1 MKVRGPET
9 GSPSPKAHGPRSRPR
24 ADAKAIRQLEAV
36 INTALANLSL
46 DHLLDELLVR
56 VRTLLGADT
65 AAILLLDGDELVTRA
80 VKGLGE
86 ERRIRTRVSGGFAG
100 RVAAERRPIF
110 VEDVEDVDPAQ
121 VLHPVLVE
129 EGIRSLLGVPIL
141 FEGQVIGVLHVGTRE
156 RRQFNRGDAQLLQVV
171 ADRIGLGIEY
181 AQLYRKAEE
190 SSRLKDEF
198 LATLSHE
205 LRTPLTPILAWVSQ
219 LRRGTLDP
227 DRVVRALEA
236 IERNARAQVHLVDDL
251 LEVSRIISGKMRLEV
266 KAVRLADVIEP
277 AIEAVRPA
285 AMAKDIRVVKAFH
298 PGVHP
303 IRGDAQ
309 RLQQVAWNLLSNAI
323 KFTPEHGR
331 VEVQLAPADT
341 HVELSVRDTGQG
353 ISPAFL
359 PHVFERFRQGDAST
373 RGTHGGLGLGL
384 AIVRHIVELHG
395 GSVRAESAGEGQGA
409 TFTVRLPLQVAARPV
424 SAPAR
429 PPETQPPTAAKGT
442 VPRLDGLRVLVVDD
456 DPDTCQVLEAILR
469 WDGAEVRVCQSAAET
484 LATLAGWWPDIL
496 LCDIGMPGEDGYSLM
511 RKIRALGLPPGHP
524 LTAVALTAYARSE
537 DRQQA
542 LSAGFQMHVPKPFDA
557 DELIATVASLG
568 RGTALQ

>member
-1 MKVRGPET
+1 MLCRGAAYAGSIGSLRGRQGPRQVVIDVTGAPGYADLKEEGSEDGHMKVRGPEM

-46 DHLLDELLVR
+46 DHLLD
-56 VRTLLGADT
+56 
-65 AAILLLDGDELVTRA
+65 
-80 VKGLGE
+80 
-86 ERRIRTRVSGGFAG
+86 
-100 RVAAERRPIF
+100 
-110 VEDVEDVDPAQ
+110 
-121 VLHPVLVE
+121 
-129 EGIRSLLGVPIL
+129 VPIL

-266 KAVRLADVIEP
+266 KAVRLADVIDP

-429 PPETQPPTAAKGT
+429 PPEAQPSTAAKGT

-456 DPDTCQVLEAILR
+456 DPDTCQVLEAIMR

-542 LSAGFQMHVPKPFDA
+542 LSAGLQAHVPKPFDA
-557 DELIATVASLG
+557 DELIATMASLG
-568 RGTALQ
+568 RGTPLQQSGPAPDQRAHGE

>member
-65 AAILLLDGDELVTRA
+65 AAILLLEGDELVTRA

-86 ERRIRTRVSGGFAG
+86 ERRIRTRVGGGFAG
-100 RVAAERRPIF
+100 RVAAEKRPIF
-110 VEDVEDVDPAQ
+110 VENVEDVDPAH

-171 ADRIGLGIEY
+171 ADRMGLGIEY
-181 AQLYRKAEE
+181 ARLYRRAEE

-227 DRVVRALEA
+227 ARVSRALEA
-236 IERNARAQVHLVDDL
+236 IERSARAQAHLVDDL

-266 KAVRLADVIEP
+266 KAVRLADVIDA
-277 AIEAVRPA
+277 AIEGVRPA
-285 AMAKDIRVVKAFH
+285 AMAKDIRVVKAIH

-323 KFTPEHGR
+323 NFTPENGR
-331 VEVQLAPADT
+331 VELRLRPAGT
-341 HVELSVRDTGQG
+341 YLELTVRDTGKG

-359 PHVFERFRQGDAST
+359 PHVFERFRQGDASS

-395 GSVRAESAGEGQGA
+395 GSVHAESAGQGKGA
-409 TFTVRLPLQVAARPV
+409 TFTVRLPLRVAPQ
-424 SAPAR
+424 PA
-429 PPETQPPTAAKGT
+429 
-442 VPRLDGLRVLVVDD
+442 
-456 DPDTCQVLEAILR
+456 
-469 WDGAEVRVCQSAAET
+469 SS
-484 LATLAGWWPDIL
+484 
-496 LCDIGMPGEDGYSLM
+496 PG
-511 RKIRALGLPPGHP
+511 
-524 LTAVALTAYARSE
+524 ALTA
-537 DRQQA
+537 
-542 LSAGFQMHVPKPFDA
+542 
-557 DELIATVASLG
+557 
-568 RGTALQ
+568 

>member
-1 MKVRGPET
+1 VVIDVSGAPGYADLKEEGSEDGHMKVRGPET

-110 VEDVEDVDPAQ
+110 VEDV
-121 VLHPVLVE
+121 
-129 EGIRSLLGVPIL
+129 
-141 FEGQVIGVLHVGTRE
+141 
-156 RRQFNRGDAQLLQVV
+156 

-181 AQLYRKAEE
+181 AQRCRKAEE

-359 PHVFERFRQGDAST
+359 PHVCERFR
-373 RGTHGGLGLGL
+373 
-384 AIVRHIVELHG
+384 
-395 GSVRAESAGEGQGA
+395 
-409 TFTVRLPLQVAARPV
+409 
-424 SAPAR
+424 
-429 PPETQPPTAAKGT
+429 
-442 VPRLDGLRVLVVDD
+442 
-456 DPDTCQVLEAILR
+456 
-469 WDGAEVRVCQSAAET
+469 
-484 LATLAGWWPDIL
+484 
-496 LCDIGMPGEDGYSLM
+496 
-511 RKIRALGLPPGHP
+511 
-524 LTAVALTAYARSE
+524 
-537 DRQQA
+537 
-542 LSAGFQMHVPKPFDA
+542 
-557 DELIATVASLG
+557 
-568 RGTALQ
+568 

>member
-1 MKVRGPET
+1 
-9 GSPSPKAHGPRSRPR
+9 
-24 ADAKAIRQLEAV
+24 EAV

-171 ADRIGLGIEY
+171 ADRVGLGIEY

-205 LRTPLTPILAWVSQ
+205 LRPPLTPILAWVSQ
-219 LRRGTLDP
+219 LRRATLDP
-227 DRVVRALEA
+227 ERVARALEA

-251 LEVSRIISGKMRLEV
+251 LEVSRVISGKMRLEV
-266 KAVRLADVIEP
+266 KAVRLADVIDP

-331 VEVQLAPADT
+331 VEVQLAPA
-341 HVELSVRDTGQG
+341 
-353 ISPAFL
+353 
-359 PHVFERFRQGDAST
+359 
-373 RGTHGGLGLGL
+373 
-384 AIVRHIVELHG
+384 
-395 GSVRAESAGEGQGA
+395 
-409 TFTVRLPLQVAARPV
+409 
-424 SAPAR
+424 
-429 PPETQPPTAAKGT
+429 AKGT
-442 VPRLDGLRVLVVDD
+442 VPRLDGLRGLVVDD

-469 WDGAEVRVCQSAAET
+469 WDGAEVRVCQSAAEA
-484 LATLAGWWPDIL
+484 LATLARWWPDIL

-511 RKIRALGLPPGHP
+511 RKIRARGLPPGHP

-537 DRQQA
+537 
-542 LSAGFQMHVPKPFDA
+542 
-557 DELIATVASLG
+557 
-568 RGTALQ
+568 

>member
-1 MKVRGPET
+1 MRCRGAAQAGRAGAGRQGHRQAVIDGTGAPGYADLKEEGSEDRHMKLRGPDPGT
-9 GSPSPKAHGPRSRPR
+9 RSPR
-24 ADAKAIRQLEAV
+24 
-36 INTALANLSL
+36 
-46 DHLLDELLVR
+46 
-56 VRTLLGADT
+56 
-65 AAILLLDGDELVTRA
+65 
-80 VKGLGE
+80 
-86 ERRIRTRVSGGFAG
+86 
-100 RVAAERRPIF
+100 
-110 VEDVEDVDPAQ
+110 
-121 VLHPVLVE
+121 
-129 EGIRSLLGVPIL
+129 GVPIR
-141 FEGQVIGVLHVGTRE
+141 FEGQVLAVLHVGTRE
-156 RRQFNRGDAQLLQVV
+156 RRQFDRGDAQLLQVV

-190 SSRLKDEF
+190 TSRLKDEF

-227 DRVVRALEA
+227 ARVSRALEA
-236 IERNARAQVHLVDDL
+236 IERSARAQAHLVDDL

-266 KAVRLADVIEP
+266 KAVRLADVIDA
-277 AIEAVRPA
+277 AIEGVRPA

-323 KFTPEHGR
+323 NFTPENGR
-331 VEVQLAPADT
+331 VELRLRPAGT
-341 HVELSVRDTGQG
+341 YLELTVRDTGKG

-359 PHVFERFRQGDAST
+359 PHVFERFRQGDASS
-373 RGTHGGLGLGL
+373 RGTHGSLGLGL

-395 GSVRAESAGEGQGA
+395 GTVHAESAGEGQGA
-409 TFTVRLPLQVAARPV
+409 TFTVRLPVQVASRQ
-424 SAPAR
+424 APAR
-429 PPETQPPTAAKGT
+429 SPETEPPPAPARA
-442 VPRLDGLRVLVVDD
+442 RLDGLRVLVVDD
-456 DPDTCQVLEAILR
+456 EPDTCQVLEAILR
-469 WDGAEVRVCQSAAET
+469 WDGAEVRVSQSAAEA

-511 RKIRALGLPPGHP
+511 RKIRARGLPPGHP